1 MLIKKK
7 FFKIFDSDALK
18 NFHKRIFFSIVVFS
32 CFYFIAIFR
41 IANLMIL
48 DSDPKNII
56 EEKKIVERGKI
67 YDRNGNLLAT
77 NITSYSL
84 SARSAKLKN
93 KFELAKKLSLIIDID
108 VEEIYNKLQFK
119 KNTYLKKNISPK
131 ENQKIIDLG
140 EINLTTPASNKRIYP
155 HQNVGSHIVGYAD
168 INNRGQAGVE
178 RGFEDSLNM
187 GKDIFLTIDINLQ
200 NAVRNELLTTIN
212 KFSADSGLVIIM
224 DVKTGEIL
232 SSSSY
237 PDFDPNNHATFNENN
252 LFNRAIQANYE
263 MGSTFKPLT
272 VAMGFEKNLIKPEMY
287 FDVSKPI
294 KNTIHDYHPHKGT
307 YNIKEIIVNS
317 SNIGAAKIAEII
329 GKKNQQDF
337 FKKIG
342 FTEKIDI
349 QLLEAA
355 KPMGNRYN
363 WGPIET
369 MTIGYGHG
377 YAITPLHLIA
387 AYSIISNKGKKIKPK
402 ILLEEKNLIYREQVI
417 KAETS
422 NYILS
427 LLRAVVTETKFTGSQ
442 IKIDGY
448 EIGGKTG
455 TADLIKN
462 GNYQK
467 NANLT
472 SFLGVF
478 PISNPKYAVL
488 AIIENPKKTKKIKK
502 LTGAT
507 VSTPLVKKIILRMIE
522 ILNLPRIINEEV
534 LNAATT
540 INNNNKNVIN

>member
-1 MLIKKK
+1 
-7 FFKIFDSDALK
+7 
-18 NFHKRIFFSIVVFS
+18 
-32 CFYFIAIFR
+32 
-41 IANLMIL
+41 MIL
-48 DSDPKNII
+48 DLDPKNIVQ
-56 EEKKIVERGKI
+56 EEKIAERGKI

-84 SARSAKLKN
+84 SVRSAKVIN
-93 KFELAKKLSLIIDID
+93 KFELAKKISLIIDID
-108 VEEIYNKLQFK
+108 IDEIYNKLQLK
-119 KNTYLKKNISPK
+119 KNTYLKKDISPK
-131 ENQKIIDLG
+131 ENQKINDLG
-140 EINLTTPASNKRIYP
+140 EINLTTPINNKRIYP
-155 HQNVGSHIVGYAD
+155 YQNVGSHIVGYVNVD
-168 INNRGQAGVE
+168 SDGQAGIE
-178 RGFEDSLNM
+178 RGFQDYLSR
-187 GKDIFLTIDINLQ
+187 GKDVFLTIDINLQ
-200 NAVRNELLTTIN
+200 NAVRNELLSTIN

-237 PDFDPNNHATFNENN
+237 PDFDPNNHKTFNENN
-252 LFNRAIQANYE
+252 LFNRSIQANYE

-272 VAMGFEKNLIKPEMY
+272 VAMGFEKNLIKPDMY

-294 KNTIHDYHPHKGT
+294 KNTIHDYHPYKGT

-317 SNIGAAKIAEII
+317 SNIGSAKMAEII
-329 GKKNQQDF
+329 GKKNQQEF

-342 FTEKIDI
+342 FTKKIDI

-355 KPMGNRYN
+355 QPMGNRYN

-377 YAITPLHLIA
+377 YAITPLHLIT
-387 AYSIISNKGKKIKPK
+387 AYSMISNNGIKIKPK
-402 ILLEEKNLIYREQVI
+402 IFLEEQSLIYKEQII
-417 KAETS
+417 KPETS
-422 NYILS
+422 NYILN

-462 GNYQK
+462 GKYQK

-478 PISNPKYAVL
+478 PISKPKYAVL
-488 AIIENPKKTKKIKK
+488 AIIENPKKTKKIKR

-522 ILNLPRIINEEV
+522 ILNLPRVTNEEI

-540 INNNNKNVIN
+540 ISNNNRNVIN

>member
-1 MLIKKK
+1 MLIKTKN
-7 FFKIFDSDALK
+7 FKIFDSDALK
-18 NFHKRIFFSIVVFS
+18 NFHKRIFFSIIVFS
-32 CFYFIAIFR
+32 CFYFVAVFR
-41 IANLMIL
+41 IASLMIL
-48 DSDPKNII
+48 ESDPKNII
-56 EEKKIVERGKI
+56 QEKKVKERGKI

-84 SARSAKLKN
+84 SVRPTKVKN
-93 KFELAKKLSLIIDID
+93 KFELAKKLAMIIDVD
-108 VEEIYNKLQFK
+108 ANEILDKLQFK
-119 KNTYLKKNISPK
+119 KNIYLKKDISPK

-140 EINLTTPASNKRIYP
+140 EINLTTPIGKKRIYP
-155 HQNVGSHIVGYAD
+155 YQSIGSHIVGYVD
-168 INNRGQAGVE
+168 IDNKGQAGIE
-178 RGFEDSLNM
+178 RGFEDYLSI
-187 GKDIFLTIDINLQ
+187 GKDVFLTIDINLQ

-224 DVKTGEIL
+224 NVKTGEIL

-237 PDFDPNNHATFNENN
+237 PDFDPNNRKTFNENN
-252 LFNRAIQANYE
+252 LFNRSIQANYE

-272 VAMGFEKNLIKPEMY
+272 VAMGLEKNLIKPDMY

-317 SNIGAAKIAEII
+317 SNIGSAKMAEII
-329 GKKNQQDF
+329 GKKNQQEF

-355 KPMGNRYN
+355 KPMGNTYN

-377 YAITPLHLIA
+377 YAITPLHLIT
-387 AYSIISNKGKKIKPK
+387 AYSIISNNGKKVKPK
-402 ILLEEKNLIYREQVI
+402 IFLDEKNLIYKEQII
-417 KAETS
+417 KPETS
-422 NYILS
+422 KYILS

-442 IKIDGY
+442 IKINGY

-462 GNYQK
+462 GNYQQ

-478 PISNPKYAVL
+478 PISKPKYAVL

-522 ILNLPRIINEEV
+522 ILNLPRIINEEI

-540 INNNNKNVIN
+540 INNNNKNVVN

>member
-1 MLIKKK
+1 MI
-7 FFKIFDSDALK
+7 IEFDS
-18 NFHKRIFFSIVVFS
+18 
-32 CFYFIAIFR
+32 
-41 IANLMIL
+41 
-48 DSDPKNII
+48 KNII
-56 EEKKIVERGKI
+56 EQKEMVERGKI
-67 YDRNGNLLAT
+67 YDRNGNLLAS

-84 SARSAKLKN
+84 SARSAKIKN

-108 VEEIYNKLQFK
+108 VDEIYNNLKLK
-119 KNTYLKKNISPK
+119 KNILLKKNISPK
-131 ENQKIIDLG
+131 ENQRIIGLG
-140 EINLTTPASNKRIYP
+140 EINLTTPIGNKRIYP
-155 HQNVGSHIVGYAD
+155 YQNVGSHIVGYVD
-168 INNRGQAGVE
+168 TDSRGLAGAE
-178 RGFEDSLNM
+178 RGFEDHLIA
-187 GKDIFLTIDINLQ
+187 GKDVFLTIDINLQ
-200 NAVRNELLTTIN
+200 NAVRNELLNTIN

-237 PDFDPNNHATFNENN
+237 PDFDPNNRKTFNEDS
-252 LFNRAIQANYE
+252 LFNRSIQANYE

-272 VAMGFEKNLIKPEMY
+272 VAMGFEKNLIKPGMY

-294 KNTIHDYHPHKGT
+294 KNTIHDYHPYKGT
-307 YNIKEIIVNS
+307 YSIKEIIVNS
-317 SNIGAAKIAEII
+317 SNIGSAKMAEVI
-329 GKKNQQDF
+329 GKENQKDF

-349 QLLEAA
+349 QLLEVA
-355 KPMGNRYN
+355 KPMGNMHN

-377 YAITPLHLIA
+377 YAVTPLHLIA
-387 AYSIISNKGKKIKPK
+387 AYSMIANKGKKIKPK
-402 ILLEEKNLIYREQVI
+402 IFLDEENLIYNEQIIRE
-417 KAETS
+417 ETS
-422 NYILS
+422 SYILS

-455 TADLIKN
+455 TADLVKD

-467 NANLT
+467 HENLT
-472 SFLGVF
+472 SFLGIF

-488 AIIENPKKTKKIKK
+488 AIIENPKKTKKIKQV
-502 LTGAT
+502 TGAT

-522 ILNLPRIINEEV
+522 ILNMPRIINDEI

-540 INNNNKNVIN
+540 INNNKKNVIN

>member
-7 FFKIFDSDALK
+7 YFKIFDSDALK

-32 CFYFIAIFR
+32 CFYFLGIFR
-41 IANLMIL
+41 IADLMLL
-48 DSDPKNII
+48 DFDTKNYV
-56 EEKKIVERGKI
+56 EGKKISERGKI

-84 SARSAKLKN
+84 SARPTKLKN
-93 KFELAKKLSLIIDID
+93 KFELAKKLSQIINID
-108 VEEIYNKLQFK
+108 VDEIYDKLQFE
-119 KNTYLKKNISPK
+119 KNIYLKKNISPK
-131 ENQKIIDLG
+131 ENQKIIELG
-140 EINLTTPASNKRIYP
+140 EINLTTPINYKRIYP
-155 HQNVGSHIVGYAD
+155 YQNIGSHIVGYVD
-168 INNRGQAGVE
+168 SDSRGQAGIE
-178 RGFEDSLNM
+178 RGFEGNLSN
-187 GKDIFLTIDINLQ
+187 GKDVFLTIDINLQ

-212 KFSADSGLVIIM
+212 KFSAESGLIIIM

-232 SSSSY
+232 ASSSY
-237 PDFDPNNHATFNENN
+237 PDFDPNNHKTFNENN
-252 LFNRAIQANYE
+252 LFNRSIQANYE

-329 GKKNQQDF
+329 GKKNQQEF
-337 FKKIG
+337 FTKIG

-355 KPMGNRYN
+355 KPLGNKHN

-377 YAITPLHLIA
+377 YAITPLHLIT
-387 AYSIISNKGKKIKPK
+387 AYSIISNNGKKIKPK
-402 ILLEEKNLIYREQVI
+402 IFLEEKNLTYEEQI
-417 KAETS
+417 IRPETS

-427 LLRAVVTETKFTGSQ
+427 LLRAVVTETKFTGNQ

-488 AIIENPKKTKKIKK
+488 AIIENPKKTKKIKR

-522 ILNLPRIINEEV
+522 IFNLPREINEEI

-540 INNNNKNVIN
+540 ISNNNQNVIN

>member
-1 MLIKKK
+1 
-7 FFKIFDSDALK
+7 
-18 NFHKRIFFSIVVFS
+18 
-32 CFYFIAIFR
+32 
-41 IANLMIL
+41 MIL
-48 DSDPKNII
+48 DFETI
-56 EEKKIVERGKI
+56 KIVEEEKIVKRGKI
-67 YDRNGNLLAT
+67 YDRNGNLLAA

-84 SARSAKLKN
+84 SARPTKLKN
-93 KFELAKKLSLIIDID
+93 KFELAKKLSQIIDINAD
-108 VEEIYNKLQFK
+108 EIYNKLQSN
-119 KNTYLKKNISPK
+119 KNIFLKKYISPK
-131 ENQKIIDLG
+131 ENQKIIELG
-140 EINLTTPASNKRIYP
+140 EINLTTPVNNKRIYP
-155 HQNVGSHIVGYAD
+155 YQNVGSHIVGYVD
-168 INNRGQAGVE
+168 TNSRGQAGIE
-178 RGFEDSLNM
+178 RGFEDYLSK
-187 GKDIFLTIDINLQ
+187 GKDVFLTIDINLQ
-200 NAVRNELLTTIN
+200 NAVRNELLSTIN
-212 KFSADSGLVIIM
+212 NFSADSGLVIIM

-232 SSSSY
+232 SSISY
-237 PDFDPNNHATFNENN
+237 PDFNPNNHKTFNENN
-252 LFNRAIQANYE
+252 LFNRSIQANYE

-294 KNTIHDYHPHKGT
+294 KNTIHDYHPYKGD

-317 SNIGAAKIAEII
+317 SNIGAAKMAEII

-377 YAITPLHLIA
+377 YAITPLHLIT
-387 AYSIISNKGKKIKPK
+387 AYSIIANNGKKIKPK
-402 ILLEEKNLIYREQVI
+402 IFLEEQNLIYKEQII
-417 KAETS
+417 KPETS

-462 GNYQK
+462 GKYQK

-478 PISNPKYAVL
+478 PISNPKYTVL
-488 AIIENPKKTKKIKK
+488 AIVENPKKTKKIKR

-522 ILNLPRIINEEV
+522 IFNLPRVVNEEI

-540 INNNNKNVIN
+540 ISNDNKNAIN